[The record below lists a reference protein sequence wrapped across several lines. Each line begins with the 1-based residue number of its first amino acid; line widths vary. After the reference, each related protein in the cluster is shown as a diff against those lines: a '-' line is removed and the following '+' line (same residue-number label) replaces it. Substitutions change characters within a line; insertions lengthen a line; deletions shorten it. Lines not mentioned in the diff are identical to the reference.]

1 MSHEKWDWIKKNIT
15 YICLHKKLAFFIWC
29 SQPTKNGGLNG
40 WTVESEKCRQSRRYD
55 VTSHHDKRG
64 LSAPLL
70 MSFNFFHQG
79 YSQHIKSLIIQHT
92 GENHLAPLIYIF
104 RLPAHLQ
111 TQETHPCPMAYTNHP
126 LCTGSCQEALCFDI
140 CSHCGFL
147 CLPRLQTFLQ
157 PFRGVELAT
166 KHQRDLGSWHRCA
179 SIMNI
184 EQLCVNRKKTDN
196 WTRPFPFSGHHPT
209 HPKPQIEGH

>member
-1 MSHEKWDWIKKNIT
+1 
-15 YICLHKKLAFFIWC
+15 
-29 SQPTKNGGLNG
+29 
-40 WTVESEKCRQSRRYD
+40 
-55 VTSHHDKRG
+55 
-64 LSAPLL
+64 

-92 GENHLAPLIYIF
+92 GETHLAPLIYSPVTGSSTDTGNPSIAA
-104 RLPAHLQ
+104 PC
-111 TQETHPCPMAYTNHP
+111 CPMAYTNHP

-179 SIMNI
+179 SIIASIMNI
-184 EQLCVNRKKTDN
+184 EQLCVNRRKKKTTIEQDLSH
-196 WTRPFPFSGHHPT
+196 FPDTTQHIPNL
-209 HPKPQIEGH
+209 K